1 MKKMDLRHT
10 GSDVDLLYIS
20 TPKFDFSIK
29 GNPYHPNVGA
39 LNINENVRA
48 KIYISCTEYTAK
60 IYSPIEDKL
69 VSYTGDSYPLFYEQ
83 QNYEIVIEKKT
94 DDEVSFWHENINIRN
109 KVRFVGASKRVLS
122 GIINFKNDIGYSEL
136 IMLVNNR
143 EYLKVTIEVFPSKI
157 DYQKDYYDLLQDIN
171 NELYNLI
178 FDFYKRTYFYS
189 MTKNKVGNSLT
200 EFFAIINQVFDK
212 LNKSIVIVLNMP
224 HHVLKKD
231 REILKYYT
239 AKRVDREGIKWINKH
254 PQYVKNIDGEIIVD
268 KVCSVKSSITYD
280 TYENRLVKYIIKS
293 IIKKLNLVK
302 KNYEK
307 ESSIVDENIKKSIE
321 AMIYKLG
328 RHLNYSF
335 LKGVGD
341 IYTMNSLSLV
351 LNMAPGYKDVY
362 KYYIMLL
369 KGLMIREYIFKIS
382 MKDLAIL
389 YEYWCFIKLNSI
401 LREKYS
407 LVKQGIIKFNNRGL
421 TVTLTKGEETRVEY
435 QNPKNGEIYSLVYNK
450 KFKYD
455 NIPTTPQMPDSILSL
470 SKVGSNTIFK
480 YVLDAKYKINPAV
493 VDTDYYNKYRSPGPE
508 EEDIN
513 TMHRYR
519 DAIVY
524 ENKNNKNF
532 ERMVFGAFVLFPYS
546 DEEKYKEHHFYKSIE
561 KVNVG
566 GLPFLPGS
574 TKLVE
579 KLIDDLI
586 NNSFESAFEDSVF
599 QGGTYEYLDQV
610 KFDDKEVLVAP
621 LSSKEQL
628 DINLKYN
635 FYHIPY
641 KNIKSS
647 GIKFKYV
654 AIYQSIKKFDKEAGI
669 HYYGRIKGFEIVK
682 RKDIK
687 EIPKD
692 SDELYVKFEIEE
704 WNKLE
709 RPITCGSFGVTNRI
723 YTNLFLLKNAK
734 NVSELCIKTKE
745 DYRLYLELKRLY
757 EHQEEFLK
765 VNINSKMID
774 ENTKITGFKIGNL
787 TIFINEG
794 YYNIYKDDILRDKI
808 PIEEFSKRPNAI
820 IKRIRNKM

>member
-1 MKKMDLRHT
+1 MEIEFLIC
-10 GSDVDLLYIS
+10 LLL
-20 TPKFDFSIK
+20 
-29 GNPYHPNVGA
+29 A
-39 LNINENVRA
+39 E
-48 KIYISCTEYTAK
+48 
-60 IYSPIEDKL
+60 
-69 VSYTGDSYPLFYEQ
+69 
-83 QNYEIVIEKKT
+83 
-94 DDEVSFWHENINIRN
+94 
-109 KVRFVGASKRVLS
+109 
-122 GIINFKNDIGYSEL
+122 FK
-136 IMLVNNR
+136 
-143 EYLKVTIEVFPSKI
+143 
-157 DYQKDYYDLLQDIN
+157 
-171 NELYNLI
+171 
-178 FDFYKRTYFYS
+178 
-189 MTKNKVGNSLT
+189 
-200 EFFAIINQVFDK
+200 
-212 LNKSIVIVLNMP
+212 
-224 HHVLKKD
+224 LKKD

-268 KVCSVKSSITYD
+268 KVCSVKSSVTYD

-307 ESSIVDENIKKSIE
+307 ESSIVDEKIKKSIE

-351 LNMAPGYKDVY
+351 LNMSPGYKDVY

-401 LREKYS
+401 LREKYN

-524 ENKNNKNF
+524 ENKNNKKVILTFTSGLTAKNF
-532 ERMVFGAFVLFPYS
+532 FKHCRPEFLELLKEQHVVSIGPITKKNVDSFGFDSLMPEKNYTVEGMLPVIKALNIWFSILYFVLLFNYLVNIG
-546 DEEKYKEHHFYKSIE
+546 ELYENWN
-561 KVNVG
+561 NVG
-566 GLPFLPGS
+566 YTRPF
-574 TKLVE
+574 TK
-579 KLIDDLI
+579 
-586 NNSFESAFEDSVF
+586 
-599 QGGTYEYLDQV
+599 
-610 KFDDKEVLVAP
+610 
-621 LSSKEQL
+621 
-628 DINLKYN
+628 
-635 FYHIPY
+635 H
-641 KNIKSS
+641 
-647 GIKFKYV
+647 
-654 AIYQSIKKFDKEAGI
+654 
-669 HYYGRIKGFEIVK
+669 
-682 RKDIK
+682 
-687 EIPKD
+687 
-692 SDELYVKFEIEE
+692 
-704 WNKLE
+704 
-709 RPITCGSFGVTNRI
+709 
-723 YTNLFLLKNAK
+723 
-734 NVSELCIKTKE
+734 
-745 DYRLYLELKRLY
+745 
-757 EHQEEFLK
+757 
-765 VNINSKMID
+765 
-774 ENTKITGFKIGNL
+774 
-787 TIFINEG
+787 
-794 YYNIYKDDILRDKI
+794 
-808 PIEEFSKRPNAI
+808 
-820 IKRIRNKM
+820 